1 MKNFDIVCSNTKNIY
16 LRELLN
22 SDSETIEDVKKIIV
36 LFEKEN
42 MELENWGLFEI
53 PISGNYCFYNWK
65 TEDNVAFA
73 NYFFD
78 KNYFSPLYIDKHSN
92 EQVASSIK
100 EAIKLERVRKWYDRF

>member
-65 TEDNVAFA
+65 TEDDVAFA

-100 EAIKLERVRKWYDRF
+100 EAIKLERARK